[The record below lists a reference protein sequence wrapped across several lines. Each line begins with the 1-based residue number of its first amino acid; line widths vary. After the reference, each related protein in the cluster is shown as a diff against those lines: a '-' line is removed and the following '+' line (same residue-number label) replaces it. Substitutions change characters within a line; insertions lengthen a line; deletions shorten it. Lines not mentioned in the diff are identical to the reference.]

1 MRPTVTATSFSVD
14 ATIAPTTAPHRPKL
28 HILKLEFIG
37 GTTLQTEVNT
47 QFLEHLHQSLKLYLG
62 K

>member
-1 MRPTVTATSFSVD
+1 MSRNSVTATSFSVD
-14 ATIAPTTAPHRPKL
+14 ATIAPTTNPKI
-28 HILKLEFIG
+28 HSFKLEFIG
-37 GTTLQTEVNT
+37 GTGLHTEVNT